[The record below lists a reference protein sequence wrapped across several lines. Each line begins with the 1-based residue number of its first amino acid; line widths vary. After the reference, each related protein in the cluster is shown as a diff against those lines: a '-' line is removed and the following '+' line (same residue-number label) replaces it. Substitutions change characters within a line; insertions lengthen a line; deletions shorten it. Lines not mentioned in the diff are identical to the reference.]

1 VWRGAADRTDI
12 ADLADA
18 VDTRGLP
25 QADRLLSSSCKMVPV
40 VTATSTQSPPVCIQ
54 GQHRG
59 DALRERPRQSLI
71 TYRWLR
77 YCRAR
82 R

>member
-1 VWRGAADRTDI
+1 MPA
-12 ADLADA
+12 
-18 VDTRGLP
+18 
-25 QADRLLSSSCKMVPV
+25 
-40 VTATSTQSPPVCIQ
+40 VTATSTQSPPGCIQ
-54 GQHRG
+54 GQHGG